1 VSVIYAPKSN
11 GLGGILGTLATLA
24 SATIPGMQWLAP
36 VTAAARG
43 VSQLASGNTAEGA
56 KSLAGAATGLIK
68 NPVATGAA
76 KTTTP
81 AATSSAVKYA
91 GGPDLTDR
99 MQANK
104 ALSQNTASAVPY
116 TGGPD
121 LTERMQ
127 IEKALQA
134 QQINNRYNQLVA
146 QYGNSPDS
154 DLTAR
159 LQMNKNGGVEN
170 MSRYAALM
178 ARYPQLFQGR

>member
-1 VSVIYAPKSN
+1 MSVIYAPKNN

-43 VSQLASGNTAEGA
+43 VSQLASGNTSEGA

-68 NPVATGAA
+68 
-76 KTTTP
+76 TP
-81 AATSSAVKYA
+81 AAVAAPKA
-91 GGPDLTDR
+91 QGGPDLTDR
-99 MQANK
+99 MQMNK
-104 ALSQNTASAVPY
+104 ALQTQQTAPAVQY
-116 TGGPD
+116 AGGPD
-121 LTERMQ
+121 ATDRAQ
-127 IEKALQA
+127 IAKALQN
-134 QQINNRYNQLVA
+134 QQINNKYNQLVSM
-146 QYGNSPDS
+146 YGNSPQT

-159 LQMNKNGGVEN
+159 MQMNRNGGVED